1 MHLDE
6 TPLENIDEAVP
17 DTELLAP
24 YYDPITIKYAVATV
38 MPLSVTKK
46 QEGKIINVGS
56 IFFPI
61 DVHAYSV
68 FSMSRIH
75 APICK
80 RF

>member
-1 MHLDE
+1 VKVRFKEDKRKSYSIEWSELLHLDE

-24 YYDPITIKYAVATV
+24 YYDPDNAIKYAVATV

-56 IFFPI
+56 IGW
-61 DVHAYSV
+61 
-68 FSMSRIH
+68 
-75 APICK
+75 
-80 RF
+80 

>member
-56 IFFPI
+56 IGW
-61 DVHAYSV
+61 
-68 FSMSRIH
+68 
-75 APICK
+75 
-80 RF
+80 